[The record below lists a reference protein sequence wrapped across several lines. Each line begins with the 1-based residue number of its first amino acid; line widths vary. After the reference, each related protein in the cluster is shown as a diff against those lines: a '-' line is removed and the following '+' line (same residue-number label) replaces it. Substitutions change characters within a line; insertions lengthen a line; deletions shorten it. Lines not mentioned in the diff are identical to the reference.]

1 VNPRL
6 LLAVLF
12 GIGVALGV
20 YILEVVTPPPALLVV
35 DAVGA
40 MLAGVAVFLLAFAL
54 RL

>member
-1 VNPRL
+1 MNPRL

-20 YILEVVTPPPALLVV
+20 YILEVVTPPPALFLV
-35 DAVGA
+35 DLIAA
-40 MLAGVAVFLLAFAL
+40 LLAGVAVFLLAFAL